1 MKMTISYTESVYNH
15 SIATTHKPFRFN
27 IVRYAVNPG
36 DMAQCN
42 RWAEA
47 HTLKFLSGFF
57 GRVSAQELIEEIK
70 AKHRSTIES
79 MAFHSNE
86 SWEERV

>member
-1 MKMTISYTESVYNH
+1 MKMTISYTESYHNS
-15 SIATTHKPFRFN
+15 SIDTAHKPFRFN
-27 IVRYAVNPG
+27 IVRYPVKPG

-47 HTLKFLSGFF
+47 RTLKFLSGFF
-57 GRVSAQELIEEIK
+57 GKGTAQELIEEIK
-70 AKHRSTIES
+70 TKHRSDIES

-86 SWEERV
+86 SWAERT

>member
-1 MKMTISYTESVYNH
+1 MKMTISYTQSYHNT
-15 SIATTHKPFRFN
+15 SIDTAHKPFRFN

-47 HTLKFLSGFF
+47 RTLKFLSSFF

-70 AKHRSTIES
+70 EKHRSTIES
-79 MAFHSNE
+79 MIFHSNE
-86 SWEERV
+86 SWVEKA